1 MKNFSLTNPCVYINQ
16 LGTLNI
22 EDKSAQKIIVK
33 DDKIQELLHILIEA
47 GILEILLKVGNKNSR
62 HV

>member
-33 DDKIQELLHILIEA
+33 DDKI
-47 GILEILLKVGNKNSR
+47 
-62 HV
+62 